1 MQYLLDYLA
10 SIILGAALIF
20 IMISAND
27 TVAENHSLYNGDM
40 LVQEMLVQTAYLLE
54 GEFRNMGVGVPESDK
69 TILAADTSLIRFV
82 YDVERNGIPDT
93 VQYYVGTTN
102 EMIDTPNELDRP
114 LYRRIN
120 GGTPLVV
127 GAVTVFRL
135 RYITGSGDD
144 IPTPVVSSS
153 LTEIK
158 SVEITMEVQNPFAMM
173 RTPEQVKA
181 GERIA
186 LYSSSLWQQTRLA
199 SQNTRR

>member
-10 SIILGAALIF
+10 SVILGAALIF
-20 IMISAND
+20 VMINAND
-27 TVAENHSLYNGDM
+27 TAAENHSLYNGDM
-40 LVQEMLVQTAYLLE
+40 MVQEMLVQTAYLLE
-54 GEFRNMGVGVPESDK
+54 GELRNMGVGIPETQQSV
-69 TILAADTSLIRFV
+69 LAADTSRIRFL
-82 YDVERNGIPDT
+82 YDMHRDGTPDT
-93 VQYYVGTTN
+93 VHYYMGTTN

-114 LYRRIN
+114 LYRQIN
-120 GGTPLVV
+120 SGQPLVV
-127 GAVTVFRL
+127 GSVTVFRL
-135 RYITGSGDD
+135 RYITRSGDNL
-144 IPTPVVSSS
+144 PTPVISTS
-153 LTEIK
+153 LSEIH

>member
-10 SIILGAALIF
+10 SVILGAALIF
-20 IMISAND
+20 VMINAND
-27 TVAENHSLYNGDM
+27 TAAENHSLYNGDM
-40 LVQEMLVQTAYLLE
+40 MVQEMLVQTAYLLE
-54 GEFRNMGVGVPESDK
+54 GELRNMGVGIPETQQSV
-69 TILAADTSLIRFV
+69 LAADTSRIRFL
-82 YDVERNGIPDT
+82 YDMHRDGTPDT
-93 VQYYVGTTN
+93 VQYYMGTTN

-114 LYRRIN
+114 LYRQIN
-120 GGTPLVV
+120 SGQPLVV
-127 GAVTVFRL
+127 GSVTVFRL
-135 RYITGSGDD
+135 RYITRSGDNL
-144 IPTPVVSSS
+144 PTPVISSS
-153 LTEIK
+153 LSEIH

>member
-10 SIILGAALIF
+10 SVILGAALIF
-20 IMISAND
+20 VMISAND
-27 TVAENHSLYNGDM
+27 TAAENHSLYNGDM
-40 LVQEMLVQTAYLLE
+40 MVQEMLVQTAYLLE
-54 GEFRNMGVGVPESDK
+54 GELRNMGVGIPETQQSV
-69 TILAADTSLIRFV
+69 LAADTSRIRFL
-82 YDVERNGIPDT
+82 YDMHRDGTPDT
-93 VQYYVGTTN
+93 VQYYMGTTN

-120 GGTPLVV
+120 SAQPLVV
-127 GAVTVFRL
+127 GSVTVFRL
-135 RYITGSGDD
+135 RYITRSGDNL
-144 IPTPVVSSS
+144 PTPVISSS
-153 LTEIK
+153 LSEIH

-181 GERIA
+181 GERVA

>member
-10 SIILGAALIF
+10 SVILGAALIF
-20 IMISAND
+20 VMINAND
-27 TVAENHSLYNGDM
+27 TAAENHSLYNGDM
-40 LVQEMLVQTAYLLE
+40 MVQEMLVQTAYLLE
-54 GEFRNMGVGVPESDK
+54 GELRNMGVGIPETQQSV
-69 TILAADTSLIRFV
+69 LAADTSRIRFL
-82 YDVERNGIPDT
+82 YDMHRDGTPDT
-93 VQYYVGTTN
+93 VQYYMGTTN

-120 GGTPLVV
+120 SGQPLVV
-127 GAVTVFRL
+127 GSVTVFRL
-135 RYITGSGDD
+135 RYITRSGDNL
-144 IPTPVVSSS
+144 PTPVISTS
-153 LTEIK
+153 LSEIH